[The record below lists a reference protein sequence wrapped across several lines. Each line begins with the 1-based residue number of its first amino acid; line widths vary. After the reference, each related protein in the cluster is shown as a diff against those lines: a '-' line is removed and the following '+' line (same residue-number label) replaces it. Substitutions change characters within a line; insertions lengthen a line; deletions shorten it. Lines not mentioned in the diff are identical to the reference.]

1 MLTLI
6 AGACIVFGWICAAS
20 LARRPLAQFAA
31 HLAGVALVAGFV
43 GMLLEEAALRERI
56 KSAEFDAQLR
66 RTLGDV
72 DRTLEAIRTDERRLR
87 ELCAQYPGTQG
98 C

>member
-6 AGACIVFGWICAAS
+6 AGACIIFGWICAAS
-20 LARRPLAQFAA
+20 LARHTLVQVVA
-31 HLAGVALVAGFV
+31 HLAGAALSVGFV

-56 KSAEFDAQLR
+56 RAAEFDARLS

-72 DRTLEAIRTDERRLR
+72 DRTLEAIRTDERRLK
-87 ELCAQYPGTQG
+87 EICAQYPGTQG